1 MVLSKRTNA
10 AVAVLCAPL
19 LLGGCA
25 DYMNHW
31 DSVSTRAGNAHQAN
45 TAIQEIT
52 AWPEHVEDTTIE
64 IDG

>member
-1 MVLSKRTNA
+1 MVLSKRTKV

-25 DYMNHW
+25 DYLNHW
-31 DSVSTRAGNAHQAN
+31 DTVSSRAGNANQAN
-45 TAIQEIT
+45 TAIQEVT

-64 IDG
+64 LGG